1 LEYAR
6 RKGATTVAVACN
18 AGSPLA
24 RAADIPIEV
33 IVGPEVVS
41 GSTRMKAGTAQ
52 KMVLNIL
59 STGAMVRR
67 GYVYGN
73 LMVNMHATNEKLV
86 ERGIRI
92 LQIATGRDRAAAESA
107 LRESGMNV
115 SLALVMLNSG
125 LAKREAARRL
135 TRAGNNVRKALQ
147 GS

>member
-1 LEYAR
+1 
-6 RKGATTVAVACN
+6 
-18 AGSPLA
+18 
-24 RAADIPIEV
+24 
-33 IVGPEVVS
+33 
-41 GSTRMKAGTAQ
+41 
-52 KMVLNIL
+52 
-59 STGAMVRR
+59 
-67 GYVYGN
+67 
-73 LMVNMHATNEKLV
+73 MVNMHATNEKLV

-92 LQIATGRDRAAAESA
+92 LQIATGRDRAAAESV